1 MPEIS
6 VVMPV
11 YNGEKFLPE
20 AIESILNQSFRD
32 FEFIVVCEYGS
43 SQESVDIVERYA
55 AEDSRIVS
63 VYNNEKLGISAS
75 LNVGMEK
82 ASGKYI
88 ARMDA
93 DDISGLRRFEVQK
106 LFLDT
111 YPEIGVLGT
120 SHTVID
126 SPNWL
131 VDYVTDSDLIN
142 SELLFF
148 VPLRHPT
155 IMFSRKCIEDCKY
168 DESLMGAEDYDFFY
182 RLNKKTKM
190 SNILDQSLFYYRRTG
205 DNASEVYSVRD
216 AFIRKKLQ
224 NRIYSEQL
232 HLDFDEEQ
240 MKVLNLLAH
249 DAYDSLPSKE
259 YVSVF
264 LELETLLQQIE
275 AQNNELGVYKP
286 DCMAQTLSHRWY
298 REKYKLDLLLK
309 KKIPNDILSVWR
321 GSKYY
326 SQWF

>member
-11 YNGEKFLPE
+11 YNGEEFLPE
-20 AIESILNQSFRD
+20 AIESILNQTFGD
-32 FEFIVVCEYGS
+32 LEFIIVCEYGS
-43 SQESVDIVERYA
+43 SQESTDIIKHYE
-55 AEDSRIVS
+55 AEDSRIIPI
-63 VYNNEKLGISAS
+63 YNNEKLGISAS
-75 LNVGMEK
+75 LNAGMER

-111 YPEIGVLGT
+111 YAEIGVVGT
-120 SHTVID
+120 LHTVNN
-126 SPNWL
+126 SPNWR
-131 VDYVTDSDLIN
+131 VDYVADPDLVE
-142 SELLFF
+142 SQLLFF
-148 VPLRHPT
+148 VPMRHPT
-155 IMFSRKCIEDCKY
+155 IMFRGDFVRTCHY
-168 DESLMGAEDYDFFY
+168 DSQLTGVEDYDFY
-182 RLNKKTKM
+182 EKLSRITRL
-190 SNILDQSLFYYRRTG
+190 SNILDSQLFWYRQTG
-205 DNASEVYSVRD
+205 SNASVKYAQRD
-216 AFIRKKLQ
+216 KYLMQKTQARIFHERLKLQ
-224 NRIYSEQL
+224 FNAHQMDVL
-232 HLDFDEEQ
+232 HL
-240 MKVLNLLAH
+240 LSH
-249 DAYDSLPSKE
+249 DAYTELKRGE
-259 YVSVF
+259 YVSVI

-286 DCMAQTLSHRWY
+286 DCLAQTLSHRWY